1 MNAEDRQ
8 ALREKH
14 RTDNN
19 VWCVVCVE
27 VLPNTEGFQG
37 LSGAAM
43 PARYPCDIIK
53 VLDATDTQRQAI
65 IDVLALGHTDAA
77 ELRDA
82 ILKVLQ

>member
-19 VWCVVCVE
+19 IWCVVCVE

-43 PARYPCDIIK
+43 PARYPCDVIK
-53 VLDATDTQRQAI
+53 VLN
-65 IDVLALGHTDAA
+65 
-77 ELRDA
+77 ELEMWV
-82 ILKVLQ
+82 KE

>member
-1 MNAEDRQ
+1 MNAAERQ

-19 VWCVVCVE
+19 IWCVVCVE

-43 PARYPCDIIK
+43 PARYPCDVIK
-53 VLDATDTQRQAI
+53 VLN
-65 IDVLALGHTDAA
+65 
-77 ELRDA
+77 ELEMWV
-82 ILKVLQ
+82 KE